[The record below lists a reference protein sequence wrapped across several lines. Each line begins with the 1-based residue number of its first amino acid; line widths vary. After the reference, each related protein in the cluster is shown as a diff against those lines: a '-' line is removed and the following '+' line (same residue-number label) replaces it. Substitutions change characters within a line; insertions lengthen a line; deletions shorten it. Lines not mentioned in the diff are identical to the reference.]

1 MINLWT
7 VDQPI
12 VIGNKKLTEMWD
24 QFLSFTIVGEYYQLD
39 LIQKKLHQSWSSKG
53 NNSI

>member
-12 VIGNKKLTEMWD
+12 VIGNNKLTEMWD
-24 QFLSFTIVGEYYQLD
+24 QFLSFTIVGEYLPARSNS
-39 LIQKKLHQSWSSKG
+39 KKVTLTLKFLRQ
-53 NNSI
+53 